1 MKQMRIPRA
10 LTLPALIL
18 AALFV
23 AALVT
28 LPWATLLAIGALYL
42 ASIPLSVIVQ
52 RRATTSGP
60 SDMAS

>member
-1 MKQMRIPRA
+1 

-60 SDMAS
+60 SDMTS